1 VLKYG
6 GDLEYYVN
14 ERWIPTKMDKEKI
27 KKLRQKLP
35 TDRDL

>member
-1 VLKYG
+1 LKYG
-6 GDLEYYVN
+6 GDLEYYIN
-14 ERWIPTKMDKEKI
+14 ERWIATKMDQEKL